1 MSNGKPKL
9 HFLGLRSGWPLWAA
23 AAATLAFGLVLLI
36 WPGIATEWILN
47 LCGAA
52 LLIAGAAN
60 IFRYYRRGDAYRA
73 YNWDLSVGILLA
85 LAGLA
90 LIAFK
95 AMLLSIVPL
104 LFGIALLIGGAVKIQ
119 AACNLRRMRYGR
131 WYLTMIGA
139 VISFLLGA
147 LIIANPFATSLVL
160 VRVMGAAIAVEA
172 VQDLISML
180 TYKREV
186 TTHFVD

>member
-9 HFLGLRSGWPLWAA
+9 RFLGLRSGWPLWAA

-139 VISFLLGA
+139 VISFLARRAHHRQPVRDVAGA
-147 LIIANPFATSLVL
+147 GARHGRGDRRRSGCRTSS
-160 VRVMGAAIAVEA
+160 RC
-172 VQDLISML
+172 
-180 TYKREV
+180 
-186 TTHFVD
+186 

>member
-85 LAGLA
+85 LAGLSGVPYLEVGIPGILSLYFDVFSGGVQA
-90 LIAFK
+90 LVFS
-95 AMLLSIVPL
+95 L
-104 LFGIALLIGGAVKIQ
+104 
-119 AACNLRRMRYGR
+119 
-131 WYLTMIGA
+131 LTMVYIGNA
-139 VISFLLGA
+139 CPPPEPAG
-147 LIIANPFATSLVL
+147 
-160 VRVMGAAIAVEA
+160 
-172 VQDLISML
+172 Q
-180 TYKREV
+180 
-186 TTHFVD
+186 